1 MDGSAPAAPALPP
14 LSQPAP
20 AIYRPSSPP
29 PPPSQIPNPVGRPS
43 ADPEQQAQRIERSA
57 EMKRIESVLPKS
69 IDSKVLVF
77 KSRDGRILPSA
88 KPFMTVL
95 VSELEE
101 AKRNDSD
108 MDSETFVAAKLA
120 ERGVQDGKFACRFV
134 DKTGKIIPNTQFEVA
149 IGGDED
155 DMNDPNGGGFDDD
168 GDGGGMPVFQAPPQA
183 GYQTPPA
190 PPALDADSYMRISRT
205 ERNDEAKR
213 GSELASLIAGQQQST
228 TQLMLQL
235 QQQQRD
241 AQELARRDAA
251 DREERAEKRRAEF
264 RQTILTVIPLVLPL
278 IQNFF
283 KRDHGPDATQ
293 TMMIELLKSKLSE
306 KPEKGV
312 DAMMLETVMKTM
324 GAMTTQQMAAM
335 QQGTV
340 LTAQMQGEATGLIFK
355 NLMGSMKDLMDS
367 KKDSEPKEE
376 STFQQVLKI
385 AGPILAG
392 MQQQQGPAPGPSADQ
407 LAPPVPA
414 AQVVHTEVDQPRRR
428 REKVPPPVAVEPPQD
443 AQQQPTAAP
452 KRHTPLQLINGS
464 LMTIARLSVGEILPI
479 QRFNALNWIRD
490 NAPASLLD
498 AVRAGDENKV
508 LEIGAPAV
516 MSSTALQGWINAPE
530 NVEFLRA
537 ALADLRHILN
547 GTLTK
552 EIEENSIIAQA
563 EFTTKR
569 KQTVA
574 AERAHHGPPVAQVVN
589 EDGTPMTAHPAATT
603 PVAAQTQPVDEKSS
617 EKPTETTA
625 EAPPAGTTPPP
636 AAAKKPG
643 RRIRKAMPPAAPAAD
658 AQPGA

>member
-43 ADPEQQAQRIERSA
+43 ADPEQQAQRVERSA

-120 ERGVQDGKFACRFV
+120 ERGIQDGKFACRFV

-155 DMNDPNGGGFDDD
+155 DMNDPNGGFEDD
-168 GDGGGMPVFQAPPQA
+168 GEGAGMPVFQAPPQA

-213 GSELASLIAGQQQST
+213 GADLAALIAGQQQST
-228 TQLMLQL
+228 TQLMMQL

-264 RQTILTVIPLVLPL
+264 KQTLLTIIPLVLPL
-278 IQNFF
+278 IQGFF
-283 KRDHGPDATQ
+283 KKDHGPDATQ
-293 TMMIELLKSKLSE
+293 TMMMELFKAKLNE

-355 NLMGSMKDLMDS
+355 NLMGSMKELMDS

-376 STFQQVLKI
+376 STFQQVLKV
-385 AGPILAG
+385 AAPLLASF
-392 MQQQQGPAPGPSADQ
+392 QQQQGPAPGPSADQ
-407 LAPPVPA
+407 LAPPVPT

-428 REKVPPPVAVEPPQD
+428 REKVPPPAATQPAPD
-443 AQQQPTAAP
+443 SQQQPAPAAP
-452 KRHTPLQLINGS
+452 KRHTDLQLINGS

-498 AVRAGDENKV
+498 AVRAGDEGKV

-516 MSSTALQGWINAPE
+516 MSSAALQGWINVQE
-530 NVEFLRA
+530 NVDFLRA
-537 ALADLRHILN
+537 ALADLRHVLN

-574 AERAHHGPPVAQVVN
+574 AERAQHGPPVAQVVN

-603 PVAAQTQPVDEKSS
+603 PATQTAPAD
-617 EKPTETTA
+617 EKPTEKPAETA
-625 EAPPAGTTPPP
+625 AAGTTPAPT
-636 AAAKKPG
+636 AAKKPG